1 MDSGGRPWNCVCLN
15 SVAVE
20 VNPGA
25 ELAHS
30 EATEAH
36 PGAME
41 AHPGAMKALAV
52 DASWRC

>member
-15 SVAVE
+15 SGAVE

-25 ELAHS
+25 VLAHS

-36 PGAME
+36 PGAIE
-41 AHPGAMKALAV
+41 AHHERIFEVSRVP
-52 DASWRC
+52 S